1 MNKNFRAVAMLL
13 GASMLACA
21 VQAQT
26 AAATYP
32 ARTVHL
38 IVPFAPGAFTDGS
51 ARLLAKELSVQT
63 GQTFVVENKV
73 GASGAIGADYVAK
86 AAPDGYTLLI
96 TETSFAMTPALNPRL
111 PYDAVRDL
119 VPVSQYADATAVLM
133 MRNGLGV
140 SSVKE
145 LVAMARAA
153 QGKLSFGS
161 AGTGSSSHLPI
172 EWFSSLADVK
182 MLHVPFKGAAASI
195 PELIAGR
202 VDLVMSSVATGGPHI
217 AAGKVAALAVTGK
230 ERSPA
235 LPNVPTFAEAGFPEY
250 RMSYWFGLFAPA
262 ATPRDVVARLERE
275 VARAMTSPALREAFA
290 RQGAQPIGSSSAEF
304 TRFVGNEI
312 DLWKKVVVSANVKM
326 D

>member
-1 MNKNFRAVAMLL
+1 MSRKFRAVGMML

-26 AAATYP
+26 GAAAYP
-32 ARTVHL
+32 ARTVRL

-51 ARLLAKELSVQT
+51 ARLLAKELSAQT
-63 GQTFVVENKV
+63 GQAFIVENRV
-73 GASGAIGADYVAK
+73 GASGVIGADYVAK

-153 QGKLSFGS
+153 PGKLSFGS

-172 EWFSSLADVK
+172 EWFSSMAGVK

-202 VDLVMSSVATGGPHI
+202 VDLVMSSVATAGPHL
-217 AAGKVAALAVTGK
+217 AAGRVAALAVTGK

-235 LPNVPTFAEAGFPEY
+235 LPDVPTFAEAGFPDY

-262 ATPRDVVARLERE
+262 GTPRNVVAALERE
-275 VARAMTSPALREAFA
+275 VAKAMTSPALREAFA
-290 RQGAQPIGSSSAEF
+290 RQGAQPIGSNSTEF

-312 DLWKKVVVSANVKM
+312 DLWKKVVTLANIKM

>member
-1 MNKNFRAVAMLL
+1 MALC
-13 GASMLACA
+13 ASVLACA
-21 VQAQT
+21 VHAQT
-26 AAATYP
+26 GAAAYP
-32 ARTVHL
+32 ARAVHL

-51 ARLLAKELSVQT
+51 ARLLAKELSEQT
-63 GQTFVVENKV
+63 GQPFVVENKV
-73 GASGAIGADYVAK
+73 GAAGAIGTESVAK
-86 AAPDGYTLLI
+86 APADGYTLLI
-96 TETSFAMTPALNPRL
+96 TETSFAMTPALNPKL
-111 PYDAVRDL
+111 PYDPVRDL

-145 LVAMARAA
+145 LVDKARAA
-153 QGKLSFGS
+153 PGRLSYGS

-172 EWFSSLADVK
+172 EWFSSLADIR

-217 AAGKVAALAVTGK
+217 AAGKVGALAVTGK
-230 ERSPA
+230 ARSPA
-235 LPNVPTFAEAGFPEY
+235 LPNVPTFAEAGFPDY
-250 RMSYWFGLFAPA
+250 RMSYWFGLFAPSG
-262 ATPRDVVARLERE
+262 TPREVVARLERE
-275 VARAMTSPALREAFA
+275 VARAMASPALRDAFA
-290 RQGAQPIGSSSAEF
+290 RQGAVPVGSSSAEF

-312 DLWKKVVVSANVKM
+312 ALWKKVVVTANVKM